1 MSAAADICAHRII
14 ASNSE
19 GFRADAYDDETGEPI
34 VAQGVVTC
42 GYGCACRQ
50 WSPAFAFK
58 VLALQ
63 VSDVDDAL
71 IQYPWYVSCDDVR
84 RSALAEVAF
93 NQGISGLVNGYPQ
106 LIGAVKARDWADAQ
120 AQCTVRNPKLQARYT
135 KIGLILF
142 TGVNS

>member
-1 MSAAADICAHRII
+1 MSVAADICANRII

-19 GFRADAYDDETGEPI
+19 GFRADAYDDETGEAI

-50 WSPAFAFK
+50 WSPSFAFK

-63 VSDVDDAL
+63 VSDVDDQLLA
-71 IQYPWYVSCDDVR
+71 YSWYASCDDPR
-84 RSALAEVAF
+84 RSALAEIGF
-93 NQGISGLVNGYPQ
+93 NQGVSGLVNGYPQ

-120 AQCTVRNPKLQARYT
+120 AQCTVRNPKLQKRYAT
-135 KIGLILF
+135 IGLILL

>member
-1 MSAAADICAHRII
+1 MSVAADICANRIV

-19 GFRADAYDDETGEPI
+19 GYRADCYDDETGLSI
-34 VAQGVVTC
+34 VCQGQPTV
-42 GYGCACRQ
+42 GYGARCRQ